1 MGDPEIHYPCRWT
14 YRVVATDAARVKTDV
29 TGVVEGRSHELRP
42 SQRSAKGTYVSF
54 HLELEV
60 RDQADRDAIFAALQE
75 APSVTFVL

>member
-1 MGDPEIHYPCRWT
+1 MDQPEIQYPCRWT
-14 YRVVATDAARVKTDV
+14 YRVVATDAARVETYV
-29 TGVVEGRSHELRP
+29 ATVVEGRPHELRP

-75 APSVTFVL
+75 TPSVKFVL